1 MEKLAIIDMGSNSIR
16 FVALQIADNGA
27 YSFMYQEKEPIR
39 LGRGLS
45 QTSLLRD
52 KGMERAM
59 TCLKVY
65 KHMMD
70 VGHIENCIAVATA
83 AVRNASNGDEF
94 LRRINK
100 ETGIT
105 MNVIT
110 GEREAYLGYLGV
122 INTINER
129 DFVLFDLGGA
139 SVELSLVRNGEIEKS
154 VSVPIGAVTLTEKF
168 ATQGNP
174 DTASLTA
181 CQEYIAEKLKDVPF
195 IANTGLPLIGVGGT
209 ARTFAKMDQR
219 AIGYDFSKIHNYIL
233 PYDNFLNLYT
243 EIISR
248 TAANRKKLSGLS
260 ADRADLIV
268 AGAEVIDTLFRV
280 TGSQEMII
288 SGCGLRDG
296 LFFEYY
302 AAYTGMEK
310 PRFDDILDQ
319 SISNFLNTLPNTNY
333 QHINQVVRVA
343 SMLFDQLQPLHGYG
357 PRERRLLLTAARL
370 HDVGKIINY
379 YDHARHSAFMI
390 GHASL
395 YGLTQMEQIIASFIA
410 GFHHGISRKILR
422 SYRYAHMPSEEDW
435 IMIRRLSIL
444 LALAEASDLTYEQ
457 LVESIEVAH
466 AENVVVLILTV
477 TPGATYN
484 AADYEM
490 KQLLSQFKKE
500 FGATLLLVWK

>member
-260 ADRADLIV
+260 ADRADPH
-268 AGAEVIDTLFRV
+268 RCRCR
-280 TGSQEMII
+280 SQ
-288 SGCGLRDG
+288 
-296 LFFEYY
+296 
-302 AAYTGMEK
+302 
-310 PRFDDILDQ
+310 
-319 SISNFLNTLPNTNY
+319 
-333 QHINQVVRVA
+333 
-343 SMLFDQLQPLHGYG
+343 
-357 PRERRLLLTAARL
+357 
-370 HDVGKIINY
+370 
-379 YDHARHSAFMI
+379 
-390 GHASL
+390 
-395 YGLTQMEQIIASFIA
+395 
-410 GFHHGISRKILR
+410 
-422 SYRYAHMPSEEDW
+422 
-435 IMIRRLSIL
+435 
-444 LALAEASDLTYEQ
+444 
-457 LVESIEVAH
+457 
-466 AENVVVLILTV
+466 
-477 TPGATYN
+477 
-484 AADYEM
+484 
-490 KQLLSQFKKE
+490 
-500 FGATLLLVWK
+500 